1 MKLSRRTWQGIALL
15 LFLFALS
22 FVACGLL
29 LYVVPM
35 EQSLGMPYPE
45 GYNSQLIRGLCLAP
59 AFTLVFL
66 AYLAF
71 WVGRQKDHSV
81 HWSEL
86 VPALGVAG
94 GMVIALVGFAAVG
107 SPLPGD
113 PVEMRA
119 GMALCFFLPGMG
131 IMALSA
137 LFWWWSRGRF
147 AVSERSI
154 DTLVASLVEDDEMAE
169 AERDSRVLK

>member
-1 MKLSRRTWQGIALL
+1 MKLSRRTWHGIALL

-29 LYVVPM
+29 LYAIPM
-35 EQSLGMPYPE
+35 EQSPDMPYSD
-45 GYNSQLIRGLCLAP
+45 GYSSQLIRGLCLAP
-59 AFTLVFL
+59 AFALIFL

-71 WVGRQKDHSV
+71 WVGRQKDRSV

-86 VPALGVAG
+86 LPALGVAG
-94 GMVIALVGFAAVG
+94 GLLIALVGFAVVG

-113 PVEMRA
+113 PVEVRA
-119 GMALCFFLPGMG
+119 GMALCFFLLGLG
-131 IMALSA
+131 TIVLSA

-147 AVSERSI
+147 GVSEESI
-154 DTLVASLVEDDEMAE
+154 DTLVASPVEDDEMAE
-169 AERDSRVLK
+169 TEGDSGVLE

>member
-29 LYVVPM
+29 LYAVPM
-35 EQSLGMPYPE
+35 EQSPGMPYPE
-45 GYNSQLIRGLCLAP
+45 GYSSQLTRGLCLAP
-59 AFTLVFL
+59 AFALVFL

-71 WVGRQKDHSV
+71 WVGRQKDRSI

-86 VPALGVAG
+86 LPALGVAG
-94 GMVIALVGFAAVG
+94 GMVIALVGFAVVG
-107 SPLPGD
+107 SPLPCD

-131 IMALSA
+131 IIALSA

-147 AVSERSI
+147 GVSEESV
-154 DTLVASLVEDDEMAE
+154 DTLVASLVEDEEVAE
-169 AERDSRVLK
+169 TGDDSGVLD

>member
-1 MKLSRRTWQGIALL
+1 MS
-15 LFLFALS
+15 S
-22 FVACGLL
+22 
-29 LYVVPM
+29 
-35 EQSLGMPYPE
+35 PE
-45 GYNSQLIRGLCLAP
+45 GYSSQLIRGLCLAP
-59 AFTLVFL
+59 AFALVFL

-71 WVGRQKDHSV
+71 WMGRQKDRSV

-86 VPALGVAG
+86 LPALGVAG
-94 GMVIALVGFAAVG
+94 GLIIALVGFAAVG

-131 IMALSA
+131 IIALSA

-147 AVSERSI
+147 GVSEESVG
-154 DTLVASLVEDDEMAE
+154 TLVASLVEDEEMAE
-169 AERDSRVLK
+169 SEDDSGALE